1 MEVILDLPLEERL
14 RRVRQYNGM
23 DDKYMMGVED
33 ELKLFGM
40 LNFEAEEII
49 LKRK

>member
-1 MEVILDLPLEERL
+1 MQVIFGLPMEERL

-23 DDKYMMGVED
+23 DDKYLMGVED

-40 LNFEAEEII
+40 INFEAEQII
-49 LKRK
+49 DKRK

>member
-1 MEVILDLPLEERL
+1 MEVILDLPMEERL

-23 DDKYMMGVED
+23 DDNYMMGQED
-33 ELKLFGM
+33 ELKVFAM
-40 LNFEAEEII
+40 LSFEAEELI